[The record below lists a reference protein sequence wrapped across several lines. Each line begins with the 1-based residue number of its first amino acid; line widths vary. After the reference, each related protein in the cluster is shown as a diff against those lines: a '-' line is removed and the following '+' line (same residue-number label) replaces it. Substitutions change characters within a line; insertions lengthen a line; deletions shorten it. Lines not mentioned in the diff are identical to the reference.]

1 MRVYRS
7 ETKKPIDLFVKDLS
21 LTAKACGFLIHNE
34 DKMEMSHTFGQ
45 HGVEVANDFDL
56 HMIQICKP
64 QKAAVSLSNNPE
76 RAVLMPK
83 FIMTFSRDNTTQIR
97 FQYYSRETVATLV
110 DDKEF
115 PDSLLESFEEIK
127 AMIEVAR

>member
-1 MRVYRS
+1 
-7 ETKKPIDLFVKDLS
+7 
-21 LTAKACGFLIHNE
+21 
-34 DKMEMSHTFGQ
+34 
-45 HGVEVANDFDL
+45 
-56 HMIQICKP
+56 
-64 QKAAVSLSNNPE
+64 
-76 RAVLMPK
+76 MPK